1 MPADHMDL
9 PAQAMACVISG
20 LEPSDV
26 TRGWNPTD
34 GSLLA
39 EIATNKV
46 LHAVIK
52 VDGLDFFSCCQ
63 LYTALQWHSEQF
75 VTGCIRSFSPSFPF
89 LLSFSFPSLSLEVGP
104 LNTAGGLGECCK
116 LP

>member
-1 MPADHMDL
+1 MLFRCGRIRELPVEHMDL

-26 TRGWNPTD
+26 SRGWNPSD

-52 VDGLDFFSCCQ
+52 VDRLD
-63 LYTALQWHSEQF
+63 
-75 VTGCIRSFSPSFPF
+75 SFYFY
-89 LLSFSFPSLSLEVGP
+89 
-104 LNTAGGLGECCK
+104 
-116 LP
+116 